1 MVSKVN
7 NPKSKSRKA
16 KPNPSNISPLIKKV
30 ATISDST
37 KLLSK
42 EVKSMSKIFTENQK
56 ILVSMKN
63 MIDTLSLTIEQIQV
77 QEKKLNL
84 IEGDNERLFEGLEQV
99 RNQSNIISK
108 INTQT
113 NELQER
119 VEKISKINENSPNS
133 NELMEKI
140 DQSFDSIKNNSK
152 MIIKIADRV
161 ENVKDDLN
169 DVSSKAEPI
178 SKITS
183 KMENITNNIT
193 SMRQKTSDL
202 GNNIKNFQKKLD
214 SIASKKNSPGVSGNL
229 ENIKSEFITL
239 RKYVGENSDELQD
252 KISGL
257 SDTLNRVNSS
267 SAEFH
272 EKSDSIIQEL
282 QKIEKVTN
290 KSSSSA
296 SNEIIGL
303 LKLSEYQSGIRMQS
317 ESKYGTLQD
326 IEKMA
331 QDTAEIVNLFDSM
344 SIETENKIPLPHE
357 VRQWAISTIFD
368 CADRWEISFSGLF
381 KKMLELLG
389 KDLLKETIRIQQVRD
404 IFGIRAVDEI
414 RNELGLT

>member
-1 MVSKVN
+1 MTSKVN
-7 NPKSKSRKA
+7 NPKAKSGKT

-30 ATISDST
+30 SVISDST

-42 EVKSMSKIFTENQK
+42 EVKAMSKIFTENQK

-161 ENVKDDLN
+161 ENVKEDLN
-169 DVSSKAEPI
+169 NVSSKAEPI
-178 SKITS
+178 SKITA
-183 KMENITNNIT
+183 KMENMTDNIR

-229 ENIKSEFITL
+229 ENIKSEFVTL

-252 KISGL
+252 KILGL

-290 KSSSSA
+290 KSSSST

-317 ESKYGTLQD
+317 ESKNGTLQD

-331 QDTAEIVNLFDSM
+331 QDTTEIINLFDSM

-357 VRQWAISTIFD
+357 LRQWAIGTIFD
-368 CADRWEISFSGLF
+368 CADRWEISFSSLF

>member
-1 MVSKVN
+1 MTPKVN

-161 ENVKDDLN
+161 ENVKEDLN

-214 SIASKKNSPGVSGNL
+214 SIASKKNSPGISGNL

-239 RKYVGENSDELQD
+239 RKYVGEHSDELQD
-252 KISGL
+252 KILGL

>member
-63 MIDTLSLTIEQIQV
+63 MIDTLSLTIEQIQI

-214 SIASKKNSPGVSGNL
+214 SIASKKNSPGISGNL

-252 KISGL
+252 KILGL

-331 QDTAEIVNLFDSM
+331 QDTAGIVNLFDSM

>member
-1 MVSKVN
+1 MTSKVN
-7 NPKSKSRKA
+7 NPKAKSGKT

-30 ATISDST
+30 SVISDST

-42 EVKSMSKIFTENQK
+42 EVKAMSKIFTENQK

-119 VEKISKINENSPNS
+119 VEKISKISESSPNS

-161 ENVKDDLN
+161 ENVKEDLN
-169 DVSSKAEPI
+169 NVSSKAEPI
-178 SKITS
+178 SKITA
-183 KMENITNNIT
+183 KMENMTDNIR

-252 KISGL
+252 KILGL

-290 KSSSSA
+290 KSSSST

-331 QDTAEIVNLFDSM
+331 QDTTEIINLFDSM

-357 VRQWAISTIFD
+357 LRQWAIGTIFD
-368 CADRWEISFSGLF
+368 CADRWEISFSSLF

-389 KDLLKETIRIQQVRD
+389 KDLLKEAIRIQQVRD

>member
-63 MIDTLSLTIEQIQV
+63 MIDTLSLTIEQIQI

-161 ENVKDDLN
+161 ENVKEDLN
-169 DVSSKAEPI
+169 NVSSKAEPI

-214 SIASKKNSPGVSGNL
+214 SIASKKNSPGISGNL

-252 KISGL
+252 KILGL

-344 SIETENKIPLPHE
+344 SIETENKIPLPYE

>member
-252 KISGL
+252 KILGL

-331 QDTAEIVNLFDSM
+331 QDTAGIVNLFDSM

>member
-214 SIASKKNSPGVSGNL
+214 SIASKKNSPGISGNL

-239 RKYVGENSDELQD
+239 RKYVGEHSDELQD
-252 KISGL
+252 KILGL

-389 KDLLKETIRIQQVRD
+389 KDLLKEAIRIQQVRD

>member
-1 MVSKVN
+1 MTPKVN

-161 ENVKDDLN
+161 ENVKEDLN
-169 DVSSKAEPI
+169 NVSSKAEPI

>member
-214 SIASKKNSPGVSGNL
+214 SIASKKNSPGISGNL

-239 RKYVGENSDELQD
+239 RKYVGEHSDELQD
-252 KISGL
+252 KILGL

-331 QDTAEIVNLFDSM
+331 QDTAGIVNLFDSM

>member
-1 MVSKVN
+1 MTPKVN

-161 ENVKDDLN
+161 ENVKENLN
-169 DVSSKAEPI
+169 NVSSKAEPI
-178 SKITS
+178 SKITA

-252 KISGL
+252 KILGL

-357 VRQWAISTIFD
+357 VRQWAVSTIFD

>member
-1 MVSKVN
+1 MTSKVN
-7 NPKSKSRKA
+7 NPKAKSGKT

-30 ATISDST
+30 SVISDST

-42 EVKSMSKIFTENQK
+42 EVKAMSKIFTENQK

-161 ENVKDDLN
+161 ENVKEDLN
-169 DVSSKAEPI
+169 NVSSKAEPI
-178 SKITS
+178 SKITA
-183 KMENITNNIT
+183 KMENMTDNIR

-229 ENIKSEFITL
+229 ENIKSEFVTL

-252 KISGL
+252 KILGL

-290 KSSSSA
+290 KSSSST

-331 QDTAEIVNLFDSM
+331 QDTTEIINLFDSM
-344 SIETENKIPLPHE
+344 SIETENKIPLPYE
-357 VRQWAISTIFD
+357 VRQWAIGTIFD
-368 CADRWEISFSGLF
+368 CAVRWEISFSSLF

-389 KDLLKETIRIQQVRD
+389 KDLLKEAIRIQQVRD

>member
-161 ENVKDDLN
+161 ENVKEDLN
-169 DVSSKAEPI
+169 NVSSKAEPI

-214 SIASKKNSPGVSGNL
+214 SIASKKNSPGISGNL

-252 KISGL
+252 KILGL

-344 SIETENKIPLPHE
+344 SIETENKIPLPYE

>member
-344 SIETENKIPLPHE
+344 SIETENKIPLPYE

-389 KDLLKETIRIQQVRD
+389 KDLLKEAIRIQQVRD

>member
-161 ENVKDDLN
+161 ENVKEDLN
-169 DVSSKAEPI
+169 NVSSKAEPI

-214 SIASKKNSPGVSGNL
+214 SIASKKNSPGISGNL

-389 KDLLKETIRIQQVRD
+389 KDLLKEAIRIQQVRD

>member
-1 MVSKVN
+1 MTSKVN
-7 NPKSKSRKA
+7 NPKAKSGKT

-30 ATISDST
+30 SVISDST

-42 EVKSMSKIFTENQK
+42 EVKAMSKIFTENQK

-119 VEKISKINENSPNS
+119 VEKISKISENSPNS

-161 ENVKDDLN
+161 ENVKENLN
-169 DVSSKAEPI
+169 NVSSKAEPI
-178 SKITS
+178 SKITA
-183 KMENITNNIT
+183 KMENMTDNIR

-229 ENIKSEFITL
+229 ENIKSEFVTL

-252 KISGL
+252 KILGL

-290 KSSSSA
+290 KSSSST

-331 QDTAEIVNLFDSM
+331 QDTTEIINLFDSM

-357 VRQWAISTIFD
+357 LRQWAIGTIFD
-368 CADRWEISFSGLF
+368 CADRWEISFSSLF

-389 KDLLKETIRIQQVRD
+389 KDLLKEAIRIQQVRD

>member
-1 MVSKVN
+1 MTSKVN
-7 NPKSKSRKA
+7 NPKAKSGKT

-30 ATISDST
+30 SVISDST

-42 EVKSMSKIFTENQK
+42 EVKAMSKIFTENQK

-119 VEKISKINENSPNS
+119 VEKISKINEKFPNS

-161 ENVKDDLN
+161 ENVKEDLN
-169 DVSSKAEPI
+169 NVSSKAEPI
-178 SKITS
+178 SKITA
-183 KMENITNNIT
+183 KMENMTDNIR

-252 KISGL
+252 KILGL

-290 KSSSSA
+290 KSSSST

-331 QDTAEIVNLFDSM
+331 QDTTEIINLFDSM

-357 VRQWAISTIFD
+357 LRQWAIGTIFD
-368 CADRWEISFSGLF
+368 CADRWEISFSSLF

>member
-252 KISGL
+252 KILGL

-344 SIETENKIPLPHE
+344 SIETENKIPLPYE

-381 KKMLELLG
+381 KKICLLYTS
-389 KDLLKETIRIQQVRD
+389 D
-404 IFGIRAVDEI
+404 AADE
-414 RNELGLT
+414 

>member
-1 MVSKVN
+1 MTSKVN
-7 NPKSKSRKA
+7 NPKAKSGKT

-30 ATISDST
+30 SVISDST

-42 EVKSMSKIFTENQK
+42 EVKAMSKIFTENQK

-119 VEKISKINENSPNS
+119 VEKISKISESSPNS

-161 ENVKDDLN
+161 ENVKEDLN
-169 DVSSKAEPI
+169 NVSSKAEPI
-178 SKITS
+178 SKITA
-183 KMENITNNIT
+183 KMENMTDNIR

-252 KISGL
+252 KILGL

-290 KSSSSA
+290 KSSSST

-331 QDTAEIVNLFDSM
+331 QDTTEIINLFDSM
-344 SIETENKIPLPHE
+344 SIETENKIPLPYE

-389 KDLLKETIRIQQVRD
+389 KDLLKEASRILQVRD

>member
-1 MVSKVN
+1 MTSNVN
-7 NPKSKSRKA
+7 NPKAKSGKT

-30 ATISDST
+30 SVISDST

-42 EVKSMSKIFTENQK
+42 EVKAMSKIFTENQK

-161 ENVKDDLN
+161 ENVKEDLN
-169 DVSSKAEPI
+169 NVSSKAEPI

-183 KMENITNNIT
+183 KMENMTDNIR

-214 SIASKKNSPGVSGNL
+214 SIASKKNSPVVPGNL
-229 ENIKSEFITL
+229 ENIKSEFVTL

-252 KISGL
+252 KILGL

-290 KSSSSA
+290 KSSSST

-344 SIETENKIPLPHE
+344 SIETENEIPLPHE
-357 VRQWAISTIFD
+357 LRQWAIGTIFD
-368 CADRWEISFSGLF
+368 CADRWEISFSSLF

-389 KDLLKETIRIQQVRD
+389 KDLLKEAIRIQQVRD

-414 RNELGLT
+414 RKELGLT

>member
-1 MVSKVN
+1 MTSKVN
-7 NPKSKSRKA
+7 NPKAKSGKT

-30 ATISDST
+30 SVISDST

-42 EVKSMSKIFTENQK
+42 EVKAMSKIFTENQK

-161 ENVKDDLN
+161 ENVKEGLN
-169 DVSSKAEPI
+169 NVSSKAEPI
-178 SKITS
+178 SKITA
-183 KMENITNNIT
+183 KMENMTDNIR

-252 KISGL
+252 KILGL

-290 KSSSSA
+290 KSSSST

-331 QDTAEIVNLFDSM
+331 QDTTEIINLFDSM

-357 VRQWAISTIFD
+357 LRQWAIGTIFD
-368 CADRWEISFSGLF
+368 CADRWEISFSSLF

-389 KDLLKETIRIQQVRD
+389 KDLLKKTIRIQQVRD

>member
-63 MIDTLSLTIEQIQV
+63 MIDTLSLTIEQIQI

-214 SIASKKNSPGVSGNL
+214 SIASKKNSPGISGNL

-252 KISGL
+252 KILGL

-344 SIETENKIPLPHE
+344 SIETENKIPLPYE

>member
-63 MIDTLSLTIEQIQV
+63 MIDTLSLTIEQIQI

-161 ENVKDDLN
+161 ENVKEDLN
-169 DVSSKAEPI
+169 NVSSKAEPI

-282 QKIEKVTN
+282 QKIEKITN

>member
-1 MVSKVN
+1 MTSKVN
-7 NPKSKSRKA
+7 NPKAKSGKT

-30 ATISDST
+30 SVISDST

-42 EVKSMSKIFTENQK
+42 EVKAMSKIFTENQK

-63 MIDTLSLTIEQIQV
+63 MIDTLSLTIERIQV

-161 ENVKDDLN
+161 ENVKEDLN
-169 DVSSKAEPI
+169 NVSSKAEPI
-178 SKITS
+178 SKITA
-183 KMENITNNIT
+183 KMENMTDNIR

-229 ENIKSEFITL
+229 ENIKSEFVTL

-252 KISGL
+252 KILGL

-290 KSSSSA
+290 KSSSST

-331 QDTAEIVNLFDSM
+331 QDTTEIINLFDSM

-357 VRQWAISTIFD
+357 LRQWAIGTVFD
-368 CADRWEISFSGLF
+368 CADRWEISFSSLF

>member
-1 MVSKVN
+1 MTSKVN
-7 NPKSKSRKA
+7 NPKAKSGKT

-30 ATISDST
+30 SVISDST

-42 EVKSMSKIFTENQK
+42 EVKAMSKIFTENQK

-161 ENVKDDLN
+161 ENVKEDLN
-169 DVSSKAEPI
+169 NVSSKAEPI
-178 SKITS
+178 SKITA
-183 KMENITNNIT
+183 KMENMTDNIR

-252 KISGL
+252 KILGL

-290 KSSSSA
+290 KSSSST

-331 QDTAEIVNLFDSM
+331 QDTTEIINLFDSM

-357 VRQWAISTIFD
+357 LRQWAIGTIFD
-368 CADRWEISFSGLF
+368 CADRWEISFSSLF

-389 KDLLKETIRIQQVRD
+389 EDLLKEAIRIQQVRD

>member
-214 SIASKKNSPGVSGNL
+214 SIASKKNSPGISGNL

-252 KISGL
+252 KILGL

-344 SIETENKIPLPHE
+344 SIETENKIPLPYE

>member
-1 MVSKVN
+1 MTSKVN
-7 NPKSKSRKA
+7 NPKAKSGKT

-30 ATISDST
+30 SVISDST

-42 EVKSMSKIFTENQK
+42 EVKAMSKIFTENQK

-119 VEKISKINENSPNS
+119 VEKISKISESSPNS

-161 ENVKDDLN
+161 ENVKEDLN
-169 DVSSKAEPI
+169 NVSSKAEPI
-178 SKITS
+178 SKITA
-183 KMENITNNIT
+183 KMENMTDNIR

-229 ENIKSEFITL
+229 ENIKSEFVTL

-252 KISGL
+252 KILGL

-290 KSSSSA
+290 KSSSST

-303 LKLSEYQSGIRMQS
+303 LKLSEYQSSIRMQS

-331 QDTAEIVNLFDSM
+331 QDTTEIINLFDSM

-357 VRQWAISTIFD
+357 LRQWAIGTIFD
-368 CADRWEISFSGLF
+368 CADRWEISFSSLF

>member
-214 SIASKKNSPGVSGNL
+214 SIASKRNSPGVSGNL

>member
-63 MIDTLSLTIEQIQV
+63 MIDTLSLTIEQIQI

-161 ENVKDDLN
+161 ENVKENLN
-169 DVSSKAEPI
+169 NVSSKAEPI

-214 SIASKKNSPGVSGNL
+214 SIASKKNSQGVSGNL

-357 VRQWAISTIFD
+357 VRRWAVGKIFD
-368 CADRWEISFSGLF
+368 CADKWELRFSEVFNILIDN
-381 KKMLELLG
+381 LG
-389 KDLLKETIRIQQVRD
+389 RELLKESIRIPQVRD

-414 RNELGLT
+414 RNELGIS

>member
-1 MVSKVN
+1 MTSKVN
-7 NPKSKSRKA
+7 NPKAKSGKTN
-16 KPNPSNISPLIKKV
+16 PNPSNISPLIKKV
-30 ATISDST
+30 STISDST

-42 EVKSMSKIFTENQK
+42 EVKDMSKIFTENQK

-161 ENVKDDLN
+161 ENVKEDLN
-169 DVSSKAEPI
+169 NMSSKAEPI
-178 SKITS
+178 SKITA
-183 KMENITNNIT
+183 KMENMTDNIR

-252 KISGL
+252 KILGL

-282 QKIEKVTN
+282 QKIEKVTS
-290 KSSSSA
+290 KSSSST

-389 KDLLKETIRIQQVRD
+389 KDLLKEAIRVQQVRD

>member
-1 MVSKVN
+1 MTSKVN
-7 NPKSKSRKA
+7 NPKAKSGKT

-30 ATISDST
+30 SVISDST

-42 EVKSMSKIFTENQK
+42 EVKAMSKIFTENQK

-161 ENVKDDLN
+161 ENVKEDLN
-169 DVSSKAEPI
+169 NVSSKAEPI
-178 SKITS
+178 SKITA
-183 KMENITNNIT
+183 KMENMTDNIR

-229 ENIKSEFITL
+229 ENIKSEFVTL

-252 KISGL
+252 KILGL

-290 KSSSSA
+290 KSSSST

-331 QDTAEIVNLFDSM
+331 QDTTEIINLFDSM

-357 VRQWAISTIFD
+357 LRQWAIGTIFD
-368 CADRWEISFSGLF
+368 CADRWEISFSSLF

-389 KDLLKETIRIQQVRD
+389 KDLLKEAIRIQQVRD

>member
-1 MVSKVN
+1 MTSKVN
-7 NPKSKSRKA
+7 NPKAKSGKT
-16 KPNPSNISPLIKKV
+16 KPNPSNILPLVKKV
-30 ATISDST
+30 STISDST

-42 EVKSMSKIFTENQK
+42 EVKAMSKIFTENQK

-119 VEKISKINENSPNS
+119 VEKISKISESSPNS

-161 ENVKDDLN
+161 ENVKEDLN
-169 DVSSKAEPI
+169 NVSSKAEPI
-178 SKITS
+178 SKITA
-183 KMENITNNIT
+183 KMENMTDNIR

-252 KISGL
+252 KILGL

-290 KSSSSA
+290 KSSSST

-331 QDTAEIVNLFDSM
+331 QDTTEIINLFDSM
-344 SIETENKIPLPHE
+344 SIETENKIPLPYE

>member
-1 MVSKVN
+1 MTSKVN
-7 NPKSKSRKA
+7 NPKAKSGKT

-30 ATISDST
+30 SVISDST

-42 EVKSMSKIFTENQK
+42 EVKAMSKIFTENQK

-161 ENVKDDLN
+161 ENVKEDLN
-169 DVSSKAEPI
+169 NVSSKAEPI
-178 SKITS
+178 SKITA
-183 KMENITNNIT
+183 KMENMTDNIR

-252 KISGL
+252 KILGL

-290 KSSSSA
+290 KSSSST

-331 QDTAEIVNLFDSM
+331 QDTTEIINLFDSM

-357 VRQWAISTIFD
+357 LRQWAIGTIFD
-368 CADRWEISFSGLF
+368 CADRWEISFSSLF

-389 KDLLKETIRIQQVRD
+389 KDLLKEAIRIQQVRD

>member
-161 ENVKDDLN
+161 ENVKEDLN
-169 DVSSKAEPI
+169 NVSSKAEPI